1 MVMYWRWHC
10 RFCECGVWRVVEGVG
25 GLGGASVWVGG
36 GGDDEAVD
44 ARALSRNC
52 ATARC
57 GDSVIPEPGLS
68 RGALSQLDPWML
80 NGARGSLLELPP
92 SLLQTPPPFLDR

>member
-1 MVMYWRWHC
+1 MVLRWFRAGIWR
-10 RFCECGVWRVVEGVG
+10 RGERIRVVGEVLFGKAAAMMKLLM
-25 GLGGASVWVGG
+25 LG
-36 GGDDEAVD
+36 
-44 ARALSRNC
+44 ALSRNC